1 MTPKGDTGRRGDRV
15 RNDIVRNMHH
25 TSIRAAHAVD
35 AHGIQR
41 LGTATFGRH
50 WNDQF
55 PDGARHLE
63 ALIGSDGWAF
73 FIAESASGRPV
84 GVAVVQAS
92 NDELRRPQPAGIW
105 GELLFLA
112 VADDQRGRGWGDAL
126 LRVAEARYAEAG
138 HLGLMATLKPEMV
151 GWYTRRGWTAL
162 PVGQVLAFADLRRG
176 NAAAAAGRPVV
187 FYWTTPMV
195 GEYPVWAWR
204 VLDPERPVA
213 AWAVP
218 PDHHKQ
224 AQDMRR
230 ITAELERQES
240 FGLGR
245 LPDDLRAFLVRRGL
259 ADSHSPLQGPGR

>member
-1 MTPKGDTGRRGDRV
+1 
-15 RNDIVRNMHH
+15 MHS
-25 TSIRAAHAVD
+25 TSIRTAHAVD
-35 AHGIQR
+35 ARGIQR
-41 LGTATFGRH
+41 LGAAVFGRH

-73 FIAESASGRPV
+73 LIAESSGGRPM
-84 GVAVVQAS
+84 GVAVVQPS
-92 NDELRRPQPAGIW
+92 NDERRRPQPEGIW

-112 VADDQRGRGWGDAL
+112 VADDQRGRGFGDAL
-126 LRVAEARYAEAG
+126 LRATEAWYAEAG
-138 HLGLMATLKPEMV
+138 YLGLMATLKPEMV
-151 GWYTRRGWTAL
+151 DWYTHHGWTAL

-187 FYWTTPMV
+187 FYWTTPIV
-195 GEYPVWAWR
+195 REYPVWAWR

-213 AWAVP
+213 AWAVH
-218 PDHHKQ
+218 PDHRKQQ
-224 AQDMRR
+224 AQDAGR

-245 LPDDLRAFLVRRGL
+245 LPDDLRAFLAGEV
-259 ADSHSPLQGPGR
+259 PGRLPEPGAGAGAVGRTAD